1 MRQAYRAILRLYP
14 AEHRSMFAPEM
25 METFDEAAADWR
37 KRGSAAYICFSACE
51 LTGLLSG
58 LITEWISKWT
68 ARDSYITSRC
78 LSKQESNQP
87 TEIVEIE
94 KRLQRLIGC
103 MEFAIANH
111 DFPKARLYSDEERI
125 VRAQLHRVMREYK
138 LNEPAAPPAQ
148 QKKSNGYA

>member
-1 MRQAYRAILRLYP
+1 
-14 AEHRSMFAPEM
+14 
-25 METFDEAAADWR
+25 
-37 KRGSAAYICFSACE
+37 
-51 LTGLLSG
+51 
-58 LITEWISKWT
+58 
-68 ARDSYITSRC
+68 
-78 LSKQESNQP
+78 
-87 TEIVEIE
+87 
-94 KRLQRLIGC
+94 